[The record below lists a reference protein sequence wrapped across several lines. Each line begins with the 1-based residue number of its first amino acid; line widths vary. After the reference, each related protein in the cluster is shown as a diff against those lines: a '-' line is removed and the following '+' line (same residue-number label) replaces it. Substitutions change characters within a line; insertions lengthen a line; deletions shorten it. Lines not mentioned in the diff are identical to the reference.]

1 MKTIDGLAVPGQT
14 LAGYRIERPLGG
26 GGMGAVHLALGP
38 HGPVALKLLDLG
50 GPDGPQ
56 LQRTFARELA
66 IGQTLDHPGI
76 VRIFDAGQVGGL
88 AFVAMEYMA
97 GGDLAQWRAR
107 HGGPPPVP
115 WALEV
120 IRRLADALAHAHDRF
135 GIVHR
140 DVKPANILLETRH
153 RAVKLADFGLARLAD
168 QQRSRTG
175 VFAGTPTFM
184 SPEQMADGIA
194 DGRSDLYSLGAVL
207 FELLAGR
214 PPHEAGNLGALL
226 REVCCTPAPDLGV
239 LRPDLPAALTALVA
253 RLLDK
258 QPRNRPSSARALADE
273 VAALEAQLGLRAAGP
288 CWP

>member
-1 MKTIDGLAVPGQT
+1 MRTIGDLAMPGQT
-14 LAGYRIERPLGG
+14 LAGYRIERPLGR
-26 GGMGAVHLALGP
+26 GGMGAVHLAHGP
-38 HGPVALKLLDLG
+38 QGPVALKLLDLG
-50 GPDGPQ
+50 GPDGPE

-66 IGQTLDHPGI
+66 LGRELCHPGI
-76 VRIFDAGQVGGL
+76 VRVFDAGQVGGL

-97 GGDLAQWRAR
+97 SGDLAQWCAR
-107 HGGPPPVP
+107 PGGPPPVP

-120 IRRLADALAHAHDRF
+120 TRRVASALAHAHDRF

-140 DVKPANILLETRH
+140 DVKPANILLEAGR

-175 VFAGTPTFM
+175 VFAGTPTYM
-184 SPEQMADGIA
+184 SPEQMADGTGDA
-194 DGRSDLYSLGAVL
+194 RSDLYSLGAVL

-226 REVCCTPAPDLGV
+226 REVCCTPAPDLGA

-258 QPRNRPSSARALADE
+258 QPRNRPSRAQTLADE
-273 VAALEAQLGLRAAGP
+273 LASLEAQPEICAAAS